1 MNNQGKKESYN
12 YTRKS
17 NKAEINPKEQLNVIS
32 QFLLNNPNSKY
43 NQYEMEAKFGTR
55 GIKPITK
62 LDYDNVVK
70 KLKSSGFY
78 STNEVGSYSLK
89 IQPEFLDVKTG
100 EFKSSNDFDRFRI
113 EIEGL
118 NNIQEYCKTNNLKII
133 NDKSPYNVKIL
144 RKMDV
149 KKDNDTYIQSANFDD
164 FNFRV
169 TLKNE
174 ESISKTGK
182 IGLEIFENWNKSKK
196 VFRYI
201 NRVSFIHKDFSAF
214 QIDLSIVRSSNYEER
229 GRMRQTYNIE
239 ESNVFENP
247 EVYEIEIEALDNV
260 KTVFKEPREV
270 SDNLQKMVK
279 IILSGLQ
286 RTNYPVS
293 YPEQKQVLQNYL
305 KLLFEDDYLKKG
317 DKYIP
322 KERVYPSD
330 FIGPSL
336 KTLELQNVAPISQ
349 EVIVPNITEPYSYCV
364 TEKADGERNLLYV
377 NNEGKIYLIN
387 MNMNVIFTGAK
398 TEEEKCFNSLLDG
411 ELILHNKTH
420 QFINVFAAFDI
431 YYLNNN
437 DIRARPFVKTL
448 LKDEKYFKEGCR
460 LPLLK
465 EFIKKLNPISIT
477 YKKQENKNL
486 VSSMIDRSISNNSP
500 ITIISKKFY
509 PSFDELVESKKQ
521 AKYNIFEANNYL
533 LRRIADNLYDYEID
547 GLIFTPT
554 LLGVGSNKFLEAGPK
569 KKVTWQHCFKWK
581 PSEATT
587 TFPKSYN
594 TIDFLVMTKKSSDGS
609 DIITPIFENG
619 INVYESTQYN
629 QYKTLILTVGFDQ
642 SRHGYINPCQDV
654 LDDKFYKND
663 NDDDEGYK
671 PKQFF
676 PSDPYDPL
684 AGLCNIML
692 EMDSNGSYQMFTEE
706 RQVFEDST
714 VVEFRYDILKPGLW
728 KWVPMRVRYD
738 KTLDF
743 KSRQGVGANDYT
755 TANNNWHSIHNP
767 VTEKMIATGEDIP
780 GIEVSDDIYYNSVT
794 TDNLTRGLRDFHNL
808 FVKKALIQGVSKREN
823 ILIDF
828 ACGKAGDFPKWIGA
842 NLSFVFGIDISKD
855 NIENRLNGACARFLN
870 FKKTM
875 KNVPNA
881 LFVNG
886 NSALNIRN
894 GTNMFNDKA
903 NEIVKS
909 IFGTK
914 SNNNLGV
921 AVKRQDGVAVNG
933 FDVSSCQF
941 AIHYMFEN
949 KKTFYNFMRNVAE
962 CTKINGYFIATCYDG
977 RTIFNILKKKQ
988 QGESKDIYVDDKK
1001 VWSITKDY
1009 VDDIFE
1015 DNDSCL
1021 GYKISVYQDTINQ
1034 TLPEYLVN
1042 FDFLTLT
1049 MDKYGFSL
1057 ITRDEARNMGLPEG
1071 SGMFQE
1077 LYNEMKQEIK
1087 KNPKK
1092 EKDYKD
1098 AINMKSYEKDIS
1110 FLNRFF
1116 VYKKVSTRN
1125 AEKLTTSLL
1134 EQLPDEIEFEK
1145 VGTMLARESVKEAE
1159 EILKPKAKKLNQKIK
1174 LQGSEEKEKKPV
1186 KKRTVKKN
1194 IEFEIEE

>member
-1 MNNQGKKESYN
+1 MNNQGKRESYN
-12 YTRKS
+12 YIRKS
-17 NKAEINPKEQLNVIS
+17 NKTEINPKEQLNVIS

-70 KLKSSGFY
+70 KLKSMGFY

-149 KKDNDTYIQSANFDD
+149 KKDNDTYIQSDNFDD

-260 KTVFKEPREV
+260 KTAFKEPREV

-286 RTNYPVS
+286 RTNYPIS
-293 YPEQKQVLQNYL
+293 YPEQKQVLLNYL
-305 KLLFEDDYLKKG
+305 RLLFEDDYLKKG
-317 DKYIP
+317 LP

-460 LPLLK
+460 LPLMK
-465 EFIKKLNPISIT
+465 EFIKRLNPISIT

-728 KWVPMRVRYD
+728 KWIPMRVRYD

-1042 FDFLTLT
+1042 FDFLTMT

-1125 AEKLTTSLL
+1125 AEKLTKSLL